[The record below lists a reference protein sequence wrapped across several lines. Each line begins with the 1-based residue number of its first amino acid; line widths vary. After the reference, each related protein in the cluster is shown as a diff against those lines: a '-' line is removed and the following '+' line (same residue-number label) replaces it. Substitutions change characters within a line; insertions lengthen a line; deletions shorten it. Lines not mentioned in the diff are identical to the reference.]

1 MLDSNTT
8 QALLLSYVAALG
20 TTVGGG
26 IILAFPRLNFEQLG
40 ILAGL
45 AEAFPAW
52 WKNDSWS
59 HCKPLYTIVR
69 RFTYQMYPGQ
79 FTRLYCKCC
88 TEPREL
94 ASRVGRH

>member
-45 AEAFPAW
+45 AAGLMLSMIFFELIPEALESISFNLTNVSGVATPIRAEPSRRDGADPART
-52 WKNDSWS
+52 D
-59 HCKPLYTIVR
+59 
-69 RFTYQMYPGQ
+69 
-79 FTRLYCKCC
+79 
-88 TEPREL
+88 
-94 ASRVGRH
+94 

>member
-45 AEAFPAW
+45 AAGLMLSMIFFELIPEALESISFNLTNVSGVAAPSRAEPSRRDRADPART
-52 WKNDSWS
+52 D
-59 HCKPLYTIVR
+59 
-69 RFTYQMYPGQ
+69 
-79 FTRLYCKCC
+79 
-88 TEPREL
+88 
-94 ASRVGRH
+94 